1 MKSQN
6 PPTTFRMLA
15 RYWGNQP
22 FATPH
27 EIQPDSQKRAVLSKP
42 LFSLGPHFSYSFDMR
57 LSSYLQISPEIE
69 YILGYRPEV
78 IKREGISFLDRAVH
92 QEDKEVVLM
101 LHAKAWEFILQ
112 KPSHTRMEYCM
123 SIDYRIRKANG
134 TYIRLLQQNCVL
146 LTDKAGNI
154 LQTYSICTN
163 ISHWNKN
170 HDITLTI
177 KRRNGETYCFKA
189 SPQIV
194 YNEELN
200 KISPREREVIQQICR
215 GQNTSQISDRLHISP
230 HTVSTHRKAILRKLG
245 IKGTAALVR
254 FATKNSLV

>member
-6 PPTTFRMLA
+6 PPATFRILA
-15 RYWGNQP
+15 QYWRNQP
-22 FATPH
+22 FTTPY
-27 EIQPDSQKRAVLSKP
+27 ETQLDLQKRSILSKP
-42 LFSLGPHFSYSFDMR
+42 LFSLGPYFTYSFDIR

-69 YILGYRPEV
+69 FVLGYRPEI

-92 QEDKEVVLM
+92 PEDKEVTLM

-112 KPSHTRMEYCM
+112 KPPHTRMEYCM
-123 SIDYRIRKANG
+123 SMDYRILKENG
-134 TYIRLLQQNCVL
+134 EYIRLLQQNCVL
-146 LTDKAGNI
+146 HTDGLGNI
-154 LQTYSICTN
+154 LQMYGICTN

-170 HDITLTI
+170 QDITLTI

-189 SPQIV
+189 SPQII
-194 YNEELN
+194 YDEELN

-254 FATKNSLV
+254 FATKNSIV